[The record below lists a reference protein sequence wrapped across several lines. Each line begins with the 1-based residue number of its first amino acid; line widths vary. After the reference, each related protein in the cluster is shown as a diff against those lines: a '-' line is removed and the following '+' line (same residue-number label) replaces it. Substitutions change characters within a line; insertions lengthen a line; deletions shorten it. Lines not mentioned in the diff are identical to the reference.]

1 MGGTPLQGAVFPAPG
16 IQQILDGS
24 VAPELC
30 NLPFRNPDNFIA
42 GQLHQH
48 IHAWESILGDSPIHH
63 CFISDLIT
71 NKVDVERFVVPFRGK
86 FKGVFYDCPFPP
98 SKVFPNNPCCKKYSA
113 FTTETLLQRIEVGAV
128 LVCCQVGKVE
138 PPYIVLPLTVEL
150 SKPRLCQDA
159 RFLNNWMR
167 DQPFSLD
174 KLVDVTRY
182 AYKESFLTKCDD
194 KSVYDHILLTEGS
207 RKFLGK
213 EWGGWWLVNATLP
226 FGWKES
232 AFIYH
237 STGLAASTFIRDLGI
252 PCSLYIDHRLNS
264 ELVSRDGRWSVP
276 PIERDRDFSFEA
288 ARAAIYVVCYP
299 LVDLGYFL
307 VLAKSVLQQST
318 RIIYLG
324 LVVDTSIK
332 QAFFLPQDKVVK
344 FAKLREA
351 ILASKKVVQVKTLQ
365 RFQGKCISFSV
376 AVPGAKLF
384 IRSIYSCGNR
394 LRWIKPSS
402 PHVSGFARG
411 INTLAIFGYVEGL
424 HSMAR

>member
-48 IHAWESILGDSPIHH
+48 IHAWECILGDSPTHR
-63 CFISDLIT
+63 FISDWIA
-71 NKVDVERFVVPFRGK
+71 NKVDVERFVVP

-98 SKVFPNNPCCKKYSA
+98 SNVFPNNPCCKKYSA
-113 FTTETLLQRIEVGAV
+113 FITETLLQRIEVGAV
-128 LVCCQVGKVE
+128 LVWGQVGKVQ
-138 PPYIVLPLTVEL
+138 PPSTVLPFTVEP

-194 KSVYDHILLTEGS
+194 KSGYDHILLTEGS
-207 RKFLGK
+207 RKFFGI
-213 EWGGWWLVNATLP
+213 EWGGWWLVNAALP

-237 STGLAASTFIRDLGI
+237 STGLAASSFIRNLGI
-252 PCSLYIDHRLNS
+252 PCSLYIDDRLNG

-288 ARAAIYVVCYP
+288 TRAAIYIVCYL

-307 VLAKSVLQQST
+307 GLAKSVLQPST

-324 LVVDTSIK
+324 LVVDTSK

-344 FAKLREA
+344 FAKLQEA
-351 ILASKKVVQVKTLQ
+351 ILASKKSGTSQNPSTFSRQVYFLLSGCPRCETL
-365 RFQGKCISFSV
+365 
-376 AVPGAKLF
+376 
-384 IRSIYSCGNR
+384 Y
-394 LRWIKPSS
+394 
-402 PHVSGFARG
+402 
-411 INTLAIFGYVEGL
+411 
-424 HSMAR
+424 